1 MSMLAP
7 TLQAF
12 FTDRLARQRQASPRT
27 VAAYRDT
34 FRLLLAFVQRQ
45 IGKAPFALGFEHL
58 EATVIVAFLN
68 HIEAD
73 RHNSP
78 RTRNARLAAI
88 RSFFRYA
95 ALRHPEHAAVI
106 QQVLA
111 IPQKRF
117 DRAIVSFLTLTELD
131 ALVAAPD
138 RNSWEGRRDY
148 AFLIVAVQTG
158 LRVSELIGLNRD
170 DVMLG
175 IGAHVRC
182 HGKGRK
188 ERLTPLSRSST
199 ATLRVWLVERAGGP
213 NDPVF
218 PTRTGR
224 RLSRDAIQRRVAKHA
239 TVAEQRCA
247 SLQCKRITPHV
258 LRHTAAM
265 RLLHAGVDTSVIALW
280 LGHEDIR
287 STQMYLH
294 ADLTIKERALA
305 RTAPASVSPGRY
317 RAADPLLAFLEG
329 L

>member
-1 MSMLAP
+1 MSILAP

-45 IGKAPFALGFEHL
+45 IGKAPFALGFEQL

-68 HIEAD
+68 HLEAD

-117 DRAIVSFLTLTELD
+117 DRAIVSFLSLVELD

-138 RNSWEGRRDY
+138 RTSWEGRRDY
-148 AFLIVAVQTG
+148 ALLVVAVQTG
-158 LRVSELIGLNRD
+158 LRVPELIGLNCD

-175 IGAHVRC
+175 IGAYVRC

-199 ATLRVWLVERAGGP
+199 ATLRFWLVERAGRP

-224 RLSRDAIQRRVAKHA
+224 RLSRDAIRRRVTKHA
-239 TVAEQRCA
+239 TVAEQRCS
-247 SLQCKRITPHV
+247 SLQSKHLTPHV

>member
-1 MSMLAP
+1 VSMLAA

-12 FTDRLARQRQASPRT
+12 FTDRLVRQRQASPRT

-34 FRLLLAFVQRQ
+34 FRLLLAFVQRE
-45 IGKAPFALGFEHL
+45 IGKTPFTLAFEQL
-58 EATVIVAFLN
+58 EAPVIVAFLN
-68 HIEAD
+68 HIEAG

-117 DRAIVSFLTLTELD
+117 DRAIVSFLTLAELD

-138 RNSWEGRRDY
+138 RTNWEGRRDY
-148 AFLIVAVQTG
+148 ALLVVAVQTG
-158 LRVSELIGLNRD
+158 LRVSELIGLNCA

-175 IGAHVRC
+175 IGARVRC

-188 ERLTPLSRSST
+188 ERLTPLSHSSA
-199 ATLRVWLVERAGGP
+199 ATLRVWLMERAGRAE
-213 NDPVF
+213 DPVF

-239 TVAEQRCA
+239 AVAQRRC
-247 SLQCKRITPHV
+247 S
-258 LRHTAAM
+258 
-265 RLLHAGVDTSVIALW
+265 
-280 LGHEDIR
+280 
-287 STQMYLH
+287 
-294 ADLTIKERALA
+294 
-305 RTAPASVSPGRY
+305 
-317 RAADPLLAFLEG
+317 
-329 L
+329 

>member
-1 MSMLAP
+1 MSLVAP

-12 FTDRLARQRQASPRT
+12 FTDRLARQRQASART
-27 VAAYRDT
+27 VAAYRDA
-34 FRLLLAFVQRQ
+34 FRLLLALVQHQ
-45 IGKAPFALGFEHL
+45 TGKAPFTLGFEHL
-58 EATVIVAFLN
+58 DAAVIAAFLN

-73 RHNSP
+73 RRNTP
-78 RTRNARLAAI
+78 RTRNARLAAV

-117 DRAIVSFLTLTELD
+117 DRAVVSFLTRTEVD
-131 ALVAAPD
+131 ALIAAPD
-138 RNSWEGRRDY
+138 RSTWEGRRDY
-148 AFLIVAVQTG
+148 ALLVVAVQTG
-158 LRVSELIGLNRD
+158 LRVSELIGLNCA

-175 IGAHVRC
+175 TGAHVRC

-188 ERLTPLSRSST
+188 ERLTPLTASST
-199 ATLRVWLVERAGGP
+199 ATLRVWLMERAGRP
-213 NDPVF
+213 DDPVF
-218 PTRTGR
+218 STRTGR
-224 RLSRDAIQRRVAKHA
+224 RLSRDAIQRRIAKHA
-239 TVAEQRCA
+239 AIAGPRCS
-247 SLQCKRITPHV
+247 SLQSKHLSPHV

-287 STQMYLH
+287 STQTYLQ
-294 ADLTIKERALA
+294 ADLTLKERALA
-305 RTAPASVSPGRY
+305 RTVPASVSPGRY
-317 RAADPLLAFLEG
+317 RATDPLVAFLES

>member
-1 MSMLAP
+1 MTMLAP

-34 FRLLLAFVQRQ
+34 FRLLLAFVQHQ

-95 ALRHPEHAAVI
+95 ALRHPEHAAII

-117 DRAIVSFLTLTELD
+117 DRAIVSFLTLAELD
-131 ALVAAPD
+131 AFVAAAD
-138 RNSWEGRRDY
+138 RTTWEGRRDY
-148 AFLIVAVQTG
+148 ALLVVAVQTG
-158 LRVSELIGLNRD
+158 LRVSELIGLNCA

-175 IGAHVRC
+175 IGAYVRC

-199 ATLRVWLVERAGGP
+199 STLRVWLMERAGRP

-224 RLSRDAIQRRVAKHA
+224 RLSRDAI
-239 TVAEQRCA
+239 
-247 SLQCKRITPHV
+247 
-258 LRHTAAM
+258 
-265 RLLHAGVDTSVIALW
+265 
-280 LGHEDIR
+280 
-287 STQMYLH
+287 
-294 ADLTIKERALA
+294 
-305 RTAPASVSPGRY
+305 
-317 RAADPLLAFLEG
+317 
-329 L
+329 

>member
-1 MSMLAP
+1 MSLLAP

-58 EATVIVAFLN
+58 EALVIVAFLN

-117 DRAIVSFLTLTELD
+117 DRAIVSFLTLAELD

-138 RNSWEGRRDY
+138 RTSWEGRRDY
-148 AFLIVAVQTG
+148 ALLVVAVQTG

-170 DVMLG
+170 DVKLG

-199 ATLRVWLVERAGGP
+199 ATLRVWLVERAG
-213 NDPVF
+213 
-218 PTRTGR
+218 
-224 RLSRDAIQRRVAKHA
+224 
-239 TVAEQRCA
+239 
-247 SLQCKRITPHV
+247 
-258 LRHTAAM
+258 
-265 RLLHAGVDTSVIALW
+265 
-280 LGHEDIR
+280 
-287 STQMYLH
+287 
-294 ADLTIKERALA
+294 RA
-305 RTAPASVSPGRY
+305 R
-317 RAADPLLAFLEG
+317 
-329 L
+329 